1 MNWHYSRAGE
11 KLGPITAAQ
20 LKELA
25 TTNLLAPDDLVWR
38 EDMKEWR
45 KASSVKGLFPER
57 AKQTPTKTPPPV
69 PPTDGKGSENK
80 TLTPKRLLLGCLFI
94 PVLIALLLP
103 AVQQAR
109 DAARKAQAE
118 RQFDKSRDGSARTA
132 DSPATPNIP
141 SGSASDSSAS
151 TTPTN
156 VGTLEEMGE
165 KVYDSLPFARVDQSP
180 DISPIPLAE
189 DFAQSGTFRFRQII
203 PDITKTTMSQTEWEN
218 MTTLG
223 YKERTEV
230 REFSETYDLRLSDG
244 EPNSLLEWHSHP
256 VIPEVFPIIRI
267 GAMPGDK
274 WEWTNQAIDGTK
286 LIFHYTYNRCVQH
299 NGIPCVM
306 IESEQYALGIRLSKH
321 IQWYARGV
329 GLVKKSELEN
339 MHGRQGGELKLFR
352 TQHRI
357 MED

>member
-11 KLGPITAAQ
+11 RYGPITAAQ

-25 TTNLLAPDDLVWR
+25 TTGQLGPADLVWR
-38 EDMKEWR
+38 EDMTDWR

-57 AKQTPTKTPPPV
+57 AKQTPTMTPPPV
-69 PPTDGKGSENK
+69 HPIDGKESETK

-103 AVQQAR
+103 AVKQAR

-118 RQFDKSRDGSARTA
+118 RQSEKTRDGSGTMA
-132 DSPATPNIP
+132 DSPATPDLL

-165 KVYDSLPFARVDQSP
+165 KVYDSLLFARVEQSP
-180 DISPIPLAE
+180 DIAPIPLAE

-230 REFSETYDLRLSDG
+230 REFSEAYDLRLSDG
-244 EPNSLLEWHSHP
+244 EPKSLLEWHPHS
-256 VIPEVFPIIRI
+256 VVPEVFPIVRI

-286 LIFHYTYNRCVQH
+286 VIFRYTYRRCVQH

-306 IESEQYALGIRLSKH
+306 IESEEHALGIQLSKH
-321 IQWYARGV
+321 IQWYARGI
-329 GLVKKSELEN
+329 GLVKKTELEN
-339 MHGRQGGELKLFR
+339 IHGRQGGELKLFR

-357 MED
+357 MDE